1 VYTLVYTLH
10 RIIIAPSAQ
19 ADLDALRPFDR
30 NRVMEA
36 MGRSLRHEPAV
47 PSAHRKLLSPHPRI
61 EALGVAW
68 ELRVGEFRVYY
79 RVEGRQVAVLM
90 VRRKGRKRTEETL

>member
-1 VYTLVYTLH
+1 VYTLVYALH

-30 NRVMEA
+30 NRVVEA
-36 MGRSLRHEPAV
+36 MGRSLHHGPDV
-47 PSAHRKLLSPHPRI
+47 PSTHRKMLSPHPRI

-79 RVEGRQVAVLM
+79 RIGGHQVIVLM
-90 VRRKGRKRTEETL
+90 VRRKGRRRTEEIL